1 MTKTE
6 ILSNLGIGSGIN
18 TTELIKALV
27 DADTAPQKENL
38 DNLEEKTKD
47 KISTFG
53 ILKSNLLDFKNI
65 LKDIESQQE
74 YGFVGNSSDTT
85 VATLT
90 ASGSKAGSDINS
102 SLTVTTLASRHTLTG
117 PSLASPSSTVG
128 QRNIT
133 INFGTWSADP
143 TAGGGQSFTSNGQS
157 QISVSATASTTL
169 TDLRDAINNAATDSD
184 NDGTKDVL
192 ASIIY
197 DGSNYMLML
206 KSESGASNEMKVTDS
221 HSTPAYAYD
230 TTDGAQLTQRVAGV
244 NSAFT
249 VDGISMS
256 RTSNSVDDLFDG
268 FTLDLKKTTS
278 SAVRI
283 SSSVDLDGVSDLLT
297 GYVDTYNQVMLNLTA
312 MGANDPVDPENDGVL
327 IGDSTLREI
336 KSELREM
343 SSTAIKG
350 YEGGPYYLSYL
361 GVSTN
366 RDGTL
371 AFNKGQMETQFK
383 SKPETVRAFFTNNY
397 ATSNSN
403 ITIAAFDF
411 TNTKPGTYAFAT
423 DGSSTHTIGGVSA
436 TKSGDNYSVTSGDPQ
451 GLTIAV
457 ANGSGVTSGTIYYG
471 KSFINQVVDKLD
483 NYLSFNSILDQ
494 RVDNLNDTLSTVAEK
509 RSSLESRIESITQ
522 RYARQYSAM
531 ESTIA
536 SFQETGN
543 MLTAMLEKKD

>member
-74 YGFVGNSSDTT
+74 YGFIGNSSDTT

-256 RTSNSVDDLFDG
+256 RTSNSIDDLFDG

-312 MGANDPVDPENDGVL
+312 MGANDPVDPENDGAL

-336 KSELREM
+336 RSELREM

-371 AFNKGQMETQFK
+371 AFDKGQMETQFK

-403 ITIAAFDF
+403 ITISAFDF
-411 TNTKPGTYAFAT
+411 TNTKPGSYAFAT

-509 RSSLESRIESITQ
+509 RSSLEARIESITQ

>member
-256 RTSNSVDDLFDG
+256 RTSNSIDDLFDG

-312 MGANDPVDPENDGVL
+312 MGANDPVDPENDGAL

-336 KSELREM
+336 RSELREM

-371 AFNKGQMETQFK
+371 AFDKGQMETQFK

-509 RSSLESRIESITQ
+509 RSSLEARIESITQ

>member
-221 HSTPAYAYD
+221 HATPAYAYD

-268 FTLDLKKTTS
+268 FTLDLKKTSS

-283 SSSVDLDGVSDLLT
+283 SSSVDLEGVSALLS
-297 GYVDTYNQVMLNLTA
+297 GYVDTYNQVILNLTA
-312 MGANDPVDPENDGVL
+312 MGANDPVDPENDGAL

-336 KSELREM
+336 RSELREM

-371 AFNKGQMETQFK
+371 AFDKGQMETQFK

-403 ITIAAFDF
+403 ITISAFDF

-436 TKSGDNYSVTSGDPQ
+436 TKSGDTYSVTSGDPQ

>member
-74 YGFVGNSSDTT
+74 YGFIGNSSDTT

-509 RSSLESRIESITQ
+509 RSSLEARIESITQ

>member
-336 KSELREM
+336 RSELREM

-371 AFNKGQMETQFK
+371 AFDKGQMETQFK

>member
-221 HSTPAYAYD
+221 HATPAYAYD

-268 FTLDLKKTTS
+268 FTLDLKKTSS

-283 SSSVDLDGVSDLLT
+283 SSSVDLEGVSALLS
-297 GYVDTYNQVMLNLTA
+297 GYVDTYNQVILNLTA
-312 MGANDPVDPENDGVL
+312 MGANDPVNPENDGVL

-336 KSELREM
+336 RSELREM

-371 AFNKGQMETQFK
+371 AFDKGQMETQFK

-509 RSSLESRIESITQ
+509 RSSLEARIESITQ

>member
-74 YGFVGNSSDTT
+74 YGFIGNSSDTT

-336 KSELREM
+336 RSELREM

-371 AFNKGQMETQFK
+371 AFDKGKMETQFK

-403 ITIAAFDF
+403 ISITAFDF
-411 TNTKPGTYAFAT
+411 KNTKPGSYAFAT

-451 GLTIAV
+451 GLQITV
-457 ANGSGVTSGTIYYG
+457 ANGSGVTSGTVYYG

-483 NYLSFNSILDQ
+483 NYLSFDSILDQ
-494 RVDNLNDTLSTVAEK
+494 RVENLNDTLSTVAEK
-509 RSSLESRIESITQ
+509 RSALEVRIESITQ

>member
-74 YGFVGNSSDTT
+74 YGFIGNSSDTT

-312 MGANDPVDPENDGVL
+312 MGANDPVDPENDGAL

-336 KSELREM
+336 RSELREM

-509 RSSLESRIESITQ
+509 RSSLEARIESITQ

>member
-1 MTKTE
+1 MTKPE

-312 MGANDPVDPENDGVL
+312 MGANDPVDPENDGAL

-336 KSELREM
+336 RSELREM

-371 AFNKGQMETQFK
+371 AFDKGQMETQFK

>member
-312 MGANDPVDPENDGVL
+312 MGANDPVNPENDGVL

-336 KSELREM
+336 RSELREM

-371 AFNKGQMETQFK
+371 AFDKGQMETQFK

-403 ITIAAFDF
+403 ITISAFDF

-509 RSSLESRIESITQ
+509 RSSLEARIESITQ

>member
-221 HSTPAYAYD
+221 HATPAYAYD

-336 KSELREM
+336 RSELREM

-371 AFNKGQMETQFK
+371 AFDKGQMETQFK

-509 RSSLESRIESITQ
+509 RSSLEARIESITQ

>member
-1 MTKTE
+1 M
-6 ILSNLGIGSGIN
+6 
-18 TTELIKALV
+18 
-27 DADTAPQKENL
+27 
-38 DNLEEKTKD
+38 
-47 KISTFG
+47 
-53 ILKSNLLDFKNI
+53 
-65 LKDIESQQE
+65 
-74 YGFVGNSSDTT
+74 
-85 VATLT
+85 
-90 ASGSKAGSDINS
+90 
-102 SLTVTTLASRHTLTG
+102 
-117 PSLASPSSTVG
+117 
-128 QRNIT
+128 
-133 INFGTWSADP
+133 
-143 TAGGGQSFTSNGQS
+143 
-157 QISVSATASTTL
+157 
-169 TDLRDAINNAATDSD
+169 
-184 NDGTKDVL
+184 
-192 ASIIY
+192 
-197 DGSNYMLML
+197 GSND
-206 KSESGASNEMKVTDS
+206 V
-221 HSTPAYAYD
+221 
-230 TTDGAQLTQRVAGV
+230 
-244 NSAFT
+244 
-249 VDGISMS
+249 
-256 RTSNSVDDLFDG
+256 
-268 FTLDLKKTTS
+268 
-278 SAVRI
+278 
-283 SSSVDLDGVSDLLT
+283 
-297 GYVDTYNQVMLNLTA
+297 
-312 MGANDPVDPENDGVL
+312 VDPENDGAL

-336 KSELREM
+336 RSELREM

-371 AFNKGQMETQFK
+371 AFDKGKMETQFK

-403 ITIAAFDF
+403 ITISAFDF

-509 RSSLESRIESITQ
+509 RSSLEARIESITQ
-522 RYARQYSAM
+522 RYARQYSAI

>member
-1 MTKTE
+1 M
-6 ILSNLGIGSGIN
+6 
-18 TTELIKALV
+18 
-27 DADTAPQKENL
+27 
-38 DNLEEKTKD
+38 
-47 KISTFG
+47 
-53 ILKSNLLDFKNI
+53 
-65 LKDIESQQE
+65 
-74 YGFVGNSSDTT
+74 
-85 VATLT
+85 
-90 ASGSKAGSDINS
+90 
-102 SLTVTTLASRHTLTG
+102 
-117 PSLASPSSTVG
+117 G
-128 QRNIT
+128 QRNLT

-143 TAGGGQSFTSNGQS
+143 TASGGQSFTSNGQS

-403 ITIAAFDF
+403 ITISAFDF
-411 TNTKPGTYAFAT
+411 TNTKPGSYAFAT

-509 RSSLESRIESITQ
+509 RSSLEARIESITQ

>member
-268 FTLDLKKTTS
+268 FTLDLKKTSS

-283 SSSVDLDGVSDLLT
+283 SSSVDLEGVSALLS
-297 GYVDTYNQVMLNLTA
+297 GYVDTYNQVILNLTA
-312 MGANDPVDPENDGVL
+312 MGANDPVNPENDGVL

-336 KSELREM
+336 RSELREM

-371 AFNKGQMETQFK
+371 AFDKGQMETQFK

-403 ITIAAFDF
+403 ITISAFDF

-509 RSSLESRIESITQ
+509 RSSLEARIESITQ

>member
-74 YGFVGNSSDTT
+74 YGFIGNSSDTT

-221 HSTPAYAYD
+221 HATPAYAYD

-268 FTLDLKKTTS
+268 FTLDLKKTSS

-283 SSSVDLDGVSDLLT
+283 SSSVDLEGVSALLS
-297 GYVDTYNQVMLNLTA
+297 GYVDTYNQVILNLTA

-336 KSELREM
+336 RSELREM

-371 AFNKGQMETQFK
+371 AFDKGQMETQFK

-403 ITIAAFDF
+403 ITISAFDF

-509 RSSLESRIESITQ
+509 RSALEVRIESITQ

>member
-278 SAVRI
+278 SAIRV

-312 MGANDPVDPENDGVL
+312 MGANDPVDPENDGAL

-336 KSELREM
+336 RSELREM

-371 AFNKGQMETQFK
+371 AFDKGQMETQFK

-509 RSSLESRIESITQ
+509 RSSLEARIESITQ

>member
-221 HSTPAYAYD
+221 HATPAYAYD

-312 MGANDPVDPENDGVL
+312 MGANDPVDPENDGAL

-336 KSELREM
+336 RSELREM

-371 AFNKGQMETQFK
+371 AFDKGQMETQFK

-403 ITIAAFDF
+403 ITISAFDF

>member
-143 TAGGGQSFTSNGQS
+143 TASGGQSFTSNGQS

-312 MGANDPVDPENDGVL
+312 MGANDPVDPENDGAL

-336 KSELREM
+336 RSELREM

-371 AFNKGQMETQFK
+371 AFDKGQMETQFK

-403 ITIAAFDF
+403 ITISAFDF

-509 RSSLESRIESITQ
+509 RSSLEARIESITQ

>member
-74 YGFVGNSSDTT
+74 YGFIGNSSDTT

-312 MGANDPVDPENDGVL
+312 MGANDPVDPENDGAL

-336 KSELREM
+336 RSELREM

-371 AFNKGQMETQFK
+371 AFDKGQMETQFK

>member
-6 ILSNLGIGSGIN
+6 ILSNLGVGSGIN

-27 DADTAPQKENL
+27 DADTAPQKSNL
-38 DNLEEKTKD
+38 DSLEEKTKD

-53 ILKSNLLDFKNI
+53 ILKSNLQDFKNI
-65 LKDIESQQE
+65 LKDIQTQREFG
-74 YGFVGNSSDTT
+74 YIGNSSDST

-102 SLTVTTLASRHTLTG
+102 SLTVTTLASSHTLTG
-117 PSLASPSSTVG
+117 PTLASPSSTVG

-157 QISVSATASTTL
+157 QISVAATSSTTL
-169 TDLRDAINNAATDSD
+169 SDLRDAINNAATDSD

-221 HSTPAYAYD
+221 HATPAYAYD
-230 TTDGAQLTQRVAGV
+230 TTDGAQLTQRVQGL

-249 VDGISMS
+249 VDGISMTRS
-256 RTSNSVDDLFDG
+256 SNSVDDLFDG
-268 FTLDLKKTTS
+268 FTLDLKKTSS

-283 SSSVDLDGVSDLLT
+283 SSSVDLDGVSDLMK

-312 MGANDPVDPENDGVL
+312 MGANDPIDNENDGAL

-336 KSELREM
+336 KEELREM

-361 GVSTN
+361 GVSTE
-366 RDGTL
+366 RDGSL
-371 AFNKGQMETQFK
+371 SFDKKQLESQFK
-383 SKPETVRAFFTNNY
+383 SRPETVRAFFTNNF

-403 ITIAAFDF
+403 ITITEFSF
-411 TNTKPGTYAFAT
+411 LNTKPGSYAFST
-423 DGSSTHTIGGVSA
+423 DGSTHTIGGVSA
-436 TKSGDNYSVTSGDPQ
+436 TKNGDVYSVASGDPT
-451 GLTIAV
+451 GLGITV
-457 ANGSGVTSGTIYYG
+457 ANGSGVTSGTIFYG
-471 KSFINQVVDKLD
+471 KSFINQVSDKLD
-483 NYLSFNSILDQ
+483 VYLKFNSILDQ
-494 RVDNLNDTLSTVAEK
+494 RVDNLNDTLATVAEK
-509 RSSLESRIESITQ
+509 RSALESRIESITQ

-531 ESTIA
+531 ESTVA
-536 SFQETGN
+536 AFQETGN

>member
-312 MGANDPVDPENDGVL
+312 MGANDPVDPENDGAL

-336 KSELREM
+336 RSELREM

-371 AFNKGQMETQFK
+371 AFDKGQMETQFK

-483 NYLSFNSILDQ
+483 NYLSFDSILDQ
-494 RVDNLNDTLSTVAEK
+494 SVQNLNDTLSTVAEK
-509 RSSLESRIESITQ
+509 RSALEVRIESITQ

>member
-221 HSTPAYAYD
+221 HATPAYAYD

-268 FTLDLKKTTS
+268 FTLDLKKTAS

-312 MGANDPVDPENDGVL
+312 MGANAPVNPENDGVL

-336 KSELREM
+336 RSELREM

-371 AFNKGQMETQFK
+371 AFDKGQMETQFK

-403 ITIAAFDF
+403 ITISAFDF

-509 RSSLESRIESITQ
+509 RSSLEARIESITQ

>member
-38 DNLEEKTKD
+38 DNLEEKTKG

-74 YGFVGNSSDTT
+74 YGFIGNSSDTT

-256 RTSNSVDDLFDG
+256 RTSNSIDDLFDG

-312 MGANDPVDPENDGVL
+312 MGANDPVDPENDGAL

-336 KSELREM
+336 RSELREM

-371 AFNKGQMETQFK
+371 AFDKGQMETQFK

-509 RSSLESRIESITQ
+509 RSSLEARIESITQ

>member
-312 MGANDPVDPENDGVL
+312 MGANDPVDPENDGAL

-336 KSELREM
+336 RSELREM

-371 AFNKGQMETQFK
+371 AFDKGQMETQFK

-509 RSSLESRIESITQ
+509 RSSLQSRIESITQ

>member
-206 KSESGASNEMKVTDS
+206 KSESGAINEMKVTDS

-230 TTDGAQLTQRVAGV
+230 TTDGAQLTQRVAGI

-312 MGANDPVDPENDGVL
+312 MGANDPVNPENDGVL

-336 KSELREM
+336 RSELREM

-371 AFNKGQMETQFK
+371 AFDKGQMETQFK

-509 RSSLESRIESITQ
+509 RSSLEARIESITQ

>member
-371 AFNKGQMETQFK
+371 AFDKGQMETQFK

-403 ITIAAFDF
+403 ITISAFDF
-411 TNTKPGTYAFAT
+411 TNTKPGSYAFAT

-509 RSSLESRIESITQ
+509 RSSLEARIESITQ

>member
-221 HSTPAYAYD
+221 HATPAYAYD

-312 MGANDPVDPENDGVL
+312 MGANDPVNPENDGVL

-336 KSELREM
+336 RSELREM

-371 AFNKGQMETQFK
+371 AFDKGQMETQFK

-403 ITIAAFDF
+403 ITISAFDF

-509 RSSLESRIESITQ
+509 RSSLEARIESITQ

>member
-74 YGFVGNSSDTT
+74 YGFIGNSSDTT

-221 HSTPAYAYD
+221 HATPAYAYD

-268 FTLDLKKTTS
+268 FTLDLKKTSS

-283 SSSVDLDGVSDLLT
+283 SSSVDLEGVSALLS
-297 GYVDTYNQVMLNLTA
+297 GYVDTYNQVILNLTA

-336 KSELREM
+336 RSELREM

-403 ITIAAFDF
+403 ITISAFDF

-509 RSSLESRIESITQ
+509 RSSLEARIESITQ

>member
-74 YGFVGNSSDTT
+74 YGFIGNSSDTT

-256 RTSNSVDDLFDG
+256 RTSNSIDDLFDG

-371 AFNKGQMETQFK
+371 AFDKGQMETQFK

-403 ITIAAFDF
+403 ITISAFDF
-411 TNTKPGTYAFAT
+411 TNTKPGSYAFAT

-509 RSSLESRIESITQ
+509 RSSLEARIESITQ

>member
-74 YGFVGNSSDTT
+74 YGFIGNSSDTT

-221 HSTPAYAYD
+221 HATPAYAYD

-312 MGANDPVDPENDGVL
+312 MGANDPVNPENDGVL

-336 KSELREM
+336 RSELREM

-371 AFNKGQMETQFK
+371 AFDKGQMETQFK

-403 ITIAAFDF
+403 ITISAFDF

-494 RVDNLNDTLSTVAEK
+494 RVENLNDTLSTVAEK
-509 RSSLESRIESITQ
+509 RSSLEARIESITQ

>member
-268 FTLDLKKTTS
+268 FTLDLKKTSS

-283 SSSVDLDGVSDLLT
+283 SSSVDLEGVSALLS
-297 GYVDTYNQVMLNLTA
+297 GYVDTYNQVILNLTA
-312 MGANDPVDPENDGVL
+312 MGANDPVNPENDGVL

-336 KSELREM
+336 RSELREM

-371 AFNKGQMETQFK
+371 AFDKGQMETQFK

-403 ITIAAFDF
+403 ITISAFDF

-509 RSSLESRIESITQ
+509 RSALEVRIESITQ

>member
-6 ILSNLGIGSGIN
+6 ILSNLGVGSGIN

-268 FTLDLKKTTS
+268 FTLDLKKTSS

-312 MGANDPVDPENDGVL
+312 MGANDPVDPENDGAL

-336 KSELREM
+336 RSELREM

-371 AFNKGQMETQFK
+371 AFDKGQMETQFK

-403 ITIAAFDF
+403 ITISAFDF
-411 TNTKPGTYAFAT
+411 TNTKPGSYAFAT

-509 RSSLESRIESITQ
+509 RSALEARIESITQ

-531 ESTIA
+531 ESTVA

>member
-371 AFNKGQMETQFK
+371 AFDKGQMETQFK

-509 RSSLESRIESITQ
+509 RSSLEARIESITQ